1 MDWDTSQTAK
11 NRAVSS
17 SQFEPSPRGEEVRA
31 NDFGRGVVSMLL
43 TGLPEFP
50 YSAYIL
56 PAVLNSNCSVSLP
69 FGVTAKR
76 TVV

>member
-1 MDWDTSQTAK
+1 
-11 NRAVSS
+11 
-17 SQFEPSPRGEEVRA
+17 
-31 NDFGRGVVSMLL
+31 MLL